1 MQSRGDDETTRWR
14 DGTAM
19 RRQGESRTGTKSEI
33 TGRNRNQSTR
43 ALADTDPSAST
54 TPQNRLIPMNHAHY
68 DNQPPS
74 SHPPEAPKPRTKPEN
89 ESLKPIWSTPAP
101 AGRQPPTTHHTK
113 NRRIPTAANN
123 TTIKHRPAISP
134 PTTQPPEPVDRI
146 GEHTPKS
153 DPVHTDTGR
162 HPTINLC
169 DTTKPLNSNN
179 PHAQRQ
185 STTAKPSARST
196 QTTDQ
201 TRERAPKTDLA
212 HTGTGRHADTSQPP
226 HQNRRIPTIRRQD
239 QHQTQSTT
247 LPVDPSRGLNRKP
260 YYEIGTSPHEH
271 RPTPD
276 HQPRQH
282 HKTARFQ

>member
-1 MQSRGDDETTRWR
+1 
-14 DGTAM
+14 M

-43 ALADTDPSAST
+43 ALAGTDPSASAT
-54 TPQNRLIPMNHAHY
+54 LQNRLIPMNHAHY

-101 AGRQPPTTHHTK
+101 TNTQTPTTRHTK
-113 NRRIPTAANN
+113 NP
-123 TTIKHRPAISP
+123 
-134 PTTQPPEPVDRI
+134 
-146 GEHTPKS
+146 G
-153 DPVHTDTGR
+153 
-162 HPTINLC
+162 
-169 DTTKPLNSNN
+169 
-179 PHAQRQ
+179 
-185 STTAKPSARST
+185 
-196 QTTDQ
+196 
-201 TRERAPKTDLA
+201 
-212 HTGTGRHADTSQPP
+212 
-226 HQNRRIPTIRRQD
+226 IPTIRRQD
-239 QHQTQSTT
+239 QHQTQSTA

>member
-1 MQSRGDDETTRWR
+1 
-14 DGTAM
+14 M

-68 DNQPPS
+68 DNQPPP

-89 ESLKPIWSTPAP
+89 ESLQPIWPTPAP
-101 AGRQPPTTHHTK
+101 AGKQPPTAHHTK
-113 NRRIPTAANN
+113 TAEFQRPANN

-179 PHAQRQ
+179 PPVGPAPISAYRPPRGPITRTESEIILRNRTQ
-185 STTAKPSARST
+185 SSQASADTRPPTTATP
-196 QTTDQ
+196 
-201 TRERAPKTDLA
+201 
-212 HTGTGRHADTSQPP
+212 
-226 HQNRRIPTIRRQD
+226 QNR
-239 QHQTQSTT
+239 
-247 LPVDPSRGLNRKP
+247 
-260 YYEIGTSPHEH
+260 
-271 RPTPD
+271 
-276 HQPRQH
+276 
-282 HKTARFQ
+282 